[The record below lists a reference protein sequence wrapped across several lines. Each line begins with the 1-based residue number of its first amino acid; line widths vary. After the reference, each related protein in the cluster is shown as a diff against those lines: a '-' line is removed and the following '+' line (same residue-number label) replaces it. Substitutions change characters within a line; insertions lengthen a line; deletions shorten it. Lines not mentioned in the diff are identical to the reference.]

1 MSNAMGY
8 HDGTK
13 GLKWLDGN
21 ASSLGREL
29 EMASA
34 YSSEIWSSSGSSGI
48 TLYNVTKEEM
58 VILFLYF

>member
-8 HDGTK
+8 HDGTE
-13 GLKWLDGN
+13 GLQWLNG
-21 ASSLGREL
+21 SLGREL

-48 TLYNVTKEEM
+48 TLYTVTKEEM